1 LLKQKAGHPEK
12 NKRQLA
18 SMQVSK
24 LLVVALVCVVLISG
38 AETSAGAAVAVPRAL
53 LRTSSVLLPAALP
66 HAAAAA
72 AAGVGTVDGC
82 CRPGPN
88 CCASD
93 DSP

>member
-1 LLKQKAGHPEK
+1 
-12 NKRQLA
+12 
-18 SMQVSK
+18 MQVSKK

-38 AETSAGAAVAVPRAL
+38 AETSAGAAAAVPRAL

-66 HAAAAA
+66 HA